1 MKKYIIVKAD
11 TNDADYV
18 MEKSE
23 ITDEQIEQLKPL
35 IEAIKNFQP
44 YQGFTKRNNDPW
56 THRHNF
62 PYGEFVREDLGQ
74 KDAFTYY
81 LEQGIS
87 EDVLDMFCSVFV
99 PSSENGIHTI
109 VSIEINVVQEEIKLL

>member
-44 YQGFTKRNNDPW
+44 YETITKRGNQPR

-62 PYGEFVREDLGQ
+62 PCGEFVREDLGE

-87 EDVLDMFCSVFV
+87 EDVLEMFCSEFA

-109 VSIEINVVQEEIKLL
+109 ISIEIIVVQEEIKLL